1 MAAPYAW
8 LVHSHG
14 ENNGN
19 HTFSSITSPE
29 ESHFR
34 RFPHSRH
41 EKFWVSCNDGWSLSS
56 DADHRH
62 FFLWNIVQQKK
73 ITLPPLMNNFRGYIS
88 HCTLTSPPTKPD
100 CTILLSATDTPLIF
114 CLHLG
119 DVVLNCDRGLGD
131 RQWIEINYTDEVIKR
146 LNNNLEIITPLRVF
160 SCNGGLYAQTRFSR
174 LLLIEKLDPSYG
186 RLVLKSLRLSFPGAP
201 DIFEPEVRGFL
212 AEFQGKIYWILFRF
226 GVVKEDEE
234 VIDVDV
240 HGLDLSKMVWKRIEH
255 APDLVF
261 FVHETS
267 SFCCRAIEPEIHGNR
282 IYFSSNKILCSYHI
296 GDKTLSAKSLHLPE
310 IMSPY
315 SSFWI
320 MPDQSI
326 RDESREEKIKGA
338 SEISNVAVKKSEE
351 EETKD
356 GSYLPFDIAEKVADF
371 VDDFVDFLHLRASH
385 SVFRS
390 IPIPRHLNK
399 TTPSLYSPWLILQR
413 DCVWSMIDTV
423 CRDSYFI
430 KLPNPPLSIST
441 LCFARK
447 GWLLM
452 SGRLFSSHLF
462 NPFTRQLVPFPK
474 KSSSLDGRRLSR
486 SFMAFSD
493 YPSADCLAL
502 EVNKF
507 CDEHFEICCA
517 RLCDGDRWR
526 RILFPSRD
534 EQFQFYDN
542 HPVFFRGEFYIL
554 GHCGKL
560 VAVKFRQNG
569 AISWN
574 VFRPEKPC
582 SYQQN
587 FLVEC
592 NGQLWGVFVGRFGER
607 VGVFEFKAAE
617 NAWRRIENLGN
628 CTIFISRCSSVAA
641 MPRIPGMENRIY
653 FPRFCGETGYDVVF
667 YSLETNKFHSCG
679 TKDSEVDFCGT
690 RELLNAAWI
699 QPA

>member
-1 MAAPYAW
+1 MTSVNLSFRSLPAMAAAYAW

-14 ENNGN
+14 ENNEN

-34 RFPHSRH
+34 TFPHSKH
-41 EKFWVSCNDGWSLSS
+41 EKFWVSCND
-56 DADHRH
+56 AEE
-62 FFLWNIVQQKK
+62 N
-73 ITLPPLMNNFRGYIS
+73 
-88 HCTLTSPPTKPD
+88 TSTAID
-100 CTILLSATDTPLIF
+100 QRLQR
-114 CLHLG
+114 LHLSLHPHFPSDQTRLHDLALRNRHPSNLLPSLG
-119 DVVLNCDRGLGD
+119 DIVLNCGRDLGD
-131 RQWIEINYTDEVIKR
+131 QQWTEINYTDEVIKR
-146 LNNNLEIITPLRVF
+146 LNNTLENITPLRVF
-160 SCNGGLYAQTRFSR
+160 SCNGCLYAQTRFSR
-174 LLLIEKLDPSYG
+174 LLLVEKLDPSHG
-186 RLVLKSLRLSFPGAP
+186 RLVLKSLRLCFPRAP

-240 HGLDLSKMVWKRIEH
+240 HGLDLSKMVWERVEH
-255 APDLVF
+255 APNLVF

-282 IYFSSNKILCSYHI
+282 IYFSSNKILYSYHI
-296 GDKTLSAKSLHLPE
+296 GDKTLSVKSLHLPD
-310 IMSPY
+310 IKSPY
-315 SSFWI
+315 TSFWV

-326 RDESREEKIKGA
+326 RDDSREEKIKGA
-338 SEISNVAVKKSEE
+338 SEISNVAVKKSED

-356 GSYLPFDIAEKVADF
+356 DNYLLFDIAKKVAEL

-413 DCVWSMIDTV
+413 DSVWSMIDPV
-423 CRDSYFI
+423 CGDSYFI
-430 KLPNPPLSIST
+430 KLPDPPLSTST
-441 LCFARK
+441 LSFARK

-462 NPFTRQLVPFPK
+462 NPLTRQLVPFPK
-474 KSSSLDGRRLSR
+474 KGSSLEGRRMSR

-493 YPSADCLAL
+493 YPSPNCVAL
-502 EVNKF
+502 EINKF
-507 CDEHFEICCA
+507 CDEHFEICCTGL
-517 RLCDGDRWR
+517 RDEDRWE
-526 RILFPSRD
+526 RILFPSGD
-534 EQFQFYDN
+534 LQFQFYDN
-542 HPVFFRGEFYIL
+542 HPVFFQGEFYIL

-560 VAVKFRQNG
+560 VAVKFRQNVG
-569 AISWN
+569 MVSWN
-574 VFRPEKPC
+574 VFRPEKPF

-587 FLVEC
+587 YLVEC
-592 NGQLWGVFVGRFGER
+592 NGQLWGVFVGRSGER

-617 NAWRRIENLGN
+617 NTWSRVENLGN
-628 CTIFISRCSSVAA
+628 YMIFISRWSSVAA
-641 MPRIPGMENRIY
+641 MARIPGMENRIY

-679 TKDSEVDFCGT
+679 SKDSEVDFCGT